1 MIDPSHFDASGSLLR
16 EDLLSLSYAYGDGKR
31 PRQFQKSAASFLEDY
46 PTDDPLNDWSKDE

>member
-1 MIDPSHFDASGSLLR
+1 MLR